1 MGFAELR
8 ESSQFEASGAQG
20 LVWRHATAAVVLRE
34 HDEVRFEFLI
44 EVAIEAAGP
53 EERSNSRSHLF
64 ERCQHGGTPISHSCG
79 LYRGVSQT
87 FCGMSKRNPQKRQC
101 GDRMPTSNAIIEV

>member
-79 LYRGVSQT
+79 LYRGVRSEERRVGKECIGRVGGT
-87 FCGMSKRNPQKRQC
+87 GES
-101 GDRMPTSNAIIEV
+101 EE